1 MKNELAFANKEAAF
15 KVAELLLEECY
26 VVMISREEEF
36 YILNYEYSE
45 HCDRNDVVFMQ
56 AEDYDQKL
64 MDIYKEAQM
73 DALHVTDLTG
83 YEKMIFSKEEV
94 SDGEEG

>member
-1 MKNELAFANKEAAF
+1 MTRNELTFANKEAAF

-45 HCDRNDVVFMQ
+45 GCDRNDVVFLSLD
-56 AEDYDQKL
+56 DYH
-64 MDIYKEAQM
+64 KELNDVYEECREESAP
-73 DALHVTDLTG
+73 HVTDLADHD
-83 YEKMIFSKEEV
+83 EMIFSVKEN
-94 SDGEEG
+94 